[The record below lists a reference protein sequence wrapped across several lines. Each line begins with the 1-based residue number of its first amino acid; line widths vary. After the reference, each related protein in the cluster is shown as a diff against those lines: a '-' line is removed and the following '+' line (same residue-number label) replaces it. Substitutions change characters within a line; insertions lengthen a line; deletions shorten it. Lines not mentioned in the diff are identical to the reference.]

1 MMRKNGR
8 LEGRY
13 TVPRISHINLNTLTS
28 REMQK
33 LCKGLRENEAPRK
46 AEDAAAVAQQLYG
59 ALAMFDLA
67 RVSGIRKGEP
77 VEPRW
82 RARHCRQDHLRQ
94 QADLMTCGT
103 LSPCWGTTVGGIH
116 LPHLRPR
123 HLEKAGQGNA
133 DHGGLLAQVR

>member
-59 ALAMFDLA
+59 AWPCSIWRGSAAFGKVNRWSRGGGPDIA
-67 RVSGIRKGEP
+67 GKTISVSKQI
-77 VEPRW
+77 
-82 RARHCRQDHLRQ
+82 
-94 QADLMTCGT
+94 
-103 LSPCWGTTVGGIH
+103 S
-116 LPHLRPR
+116 
-123 HLEKAGQGNA
+123 
-133 DHGGLLAQVR
+133 